1 MSLGYGG
8 AARLVLSDG
17 ESAIY
22 AYKCTNLNR
31 RGNDSCEDG
40 EVVAPRVLYDQ
51 AVADLRER
59 PLRID
64 GFIVDERWVRRC
76 LVEAVL
82 SEAESVL

>member
-59 PLRID
+59 FLLFDGCNYRSLLFTNPLFR
-64 GFIVDERWVRRC
+64 GLFHF
-76 LVEAVL
+76 
-82 SEAESVL
+82 